1 MLRYTHN
8 YITNPTLPM
17 QSVGAVYVAETQY
30 LAPPPV
36 SLNRPLL
43 LESINSDSH
52 NILSLNAISHTQ
64 YRDSY
69 RCANSFGMPFLPYV
83 HT

>member
-8 YITNPTLPM
+8 YITNSTLPM
-17 QSVGAVYVAETQY
+17 QSVGVVYVIETQ
-30 LAPPPV
+30 LLTPPPI

-64 YRDSY
+64 YRDRY
-69 RCANSFGMPFLPYV
+69 RCANALGMPFLLYT

>member
-1 MLRYTHN
+1 MLCYIHN
-8 YITNPTLPM
+8 YITNPILSM
-17 QSVGAVYVAETQY
+17 QSMGAVYVIETQ
-30 LAPPPV
+30 LLTPPI

-69 RCANSFGMPFLPYV
+69 RCANSFGMPFLLYT

>member
-17 QSVGAVYVAETQY
+17 QSVGTMYVIETQ
-30 LAPPPV
+30 LLTPPI

-64 YRDSY
+64 YRDRY
-69 RCANSFGMPFLPYV
+69 RCANALGMPFLPYV

>member
-17 QSVGAVYVAETQY
+17 QSVGAVYVVETQ
-30 LAPPPV
+30 LLTPPI

-64 YRDSY
+64 YRDRY
-69 RCANSFGMPFLPYV
+69 RCANASGTSFLLYT

>member
-8 YITNPTLPM
+8 YITNPTLPT
-17 QSVGAVYVAETQY
+17 QSVGAVYVAETQC
-30 LAPPPV
+30 LAPPV
-36 SLNRPLL
+36 SLNRALL
-43 LESINSDSH
+43 LESNNSDSH

-64 YRDSY
+64 YRDRY
-69 RCANSFGMPFLPYV
+69 RCANSFGMPFLLYP

>member
-17 QSVGAVYVAETQY
+17 QSIGAVYVIETQ
-30 LAPPPV
+30 LLTPPI
-36 SLNRPLL
+36 SLNRALL
-43 LESINSDSH
+43 LESNNSDSH

-69 RCANSFGMPFLPYV
+69 RCANALGMPFLPYV